1 MDLGFNLSLPN
12 FRSSS
17 SSSSSNTSN
26 SNSNANN
33 NATNL
38 NLTNPP
44 SGGTSPN
51 TSFSNYSFLQLNKIN
66 YCLYKKDIERELSHS
81 ARLDSTREGEEVEV
95 HLEVEYT
102 NLDVKEESNL
112 RKYVQHK
119 VNRKLIFSQTG
130 QIGILPT
137 FEPTKTKHSSTT
149 LCYYSMIEVKEK
161 NNPSPSPQQSV
172 ENLNQIQPQP
182 ENEGKSNEDKPKILE
197 YILCLICELE
207 SDEGFALFRPDLDLF
222 CVKLKRLLMEVKFHG
237 KDDNELRDNLES
249 WYTYT
254 IEHITRCVDT
264 VKDKLPVVLHSALI
278 GKPIIIA
285 KGSERKTFVE
295 DITKFI
301 RAASLNQLS
310 DQSNVIIGDDRE
322 FYPNGIIIS
331 LDSSFNFQIS
341 SKETNVFCRE
351 WAKEIRK
358 SAKTLDPFKLR
369 NLMEHYKLKVI
380 QELNQLKRLVE
391 HAKISNYA
399 LYKAYSMLKKNSASD
414 VLLTLILQDKSD
426 SSIIEVVQVI
436 ESYFAKQMNSSELK

>member
-161 NNPSPSPQQSV
+161 NTPSPSPQQSV

-207 SDEGFALFRPDLDLF
+207 SDEGFAL
-222 CVKLKRLLMEVKFHG
+222 
-237 KDDNELRDNLES
+237 
-249 WYTYT
+249 
-254 IEHITRCVDT
+254 
-264 VKDKLPVVLHSALI
+264 
-278 GKPIIIA
+278 
-285 KGSERKTFVE
+285 
-295 DITKFI
+295 
-301 RAASLNQLS
+301 
-310 DQSNVIIGDDRE
+310 
-322 FYPNGIIIS
+322 
-331 LDSSFNFQIS
+331 
-341 SKETNVFCRE
+341 
-351 WAKEIRK
+351 
-358 SAKTLDPFKLR
+358 
-369 NLMEHYKLKVI
+369 
-380 QELNQLKRLVE
+380 
-391 HAKISNYA
+391 
-399 LYKAYSMLKKNSASD
+399 
-414 VLLTLILQDKSD
+414 
-426 SSIIEVVQVI
+426 
-436 ESYFAKQMNSSELK
+436 